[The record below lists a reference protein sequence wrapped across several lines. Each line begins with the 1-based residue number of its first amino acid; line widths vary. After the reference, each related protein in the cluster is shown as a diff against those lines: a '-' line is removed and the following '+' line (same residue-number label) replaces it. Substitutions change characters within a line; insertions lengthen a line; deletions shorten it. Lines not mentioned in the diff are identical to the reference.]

1 MTRYRWYRA
10 EWPMGM
16 RFLAKRLKSKA
27 FDDDGADGFVLDRVR
42 DNYVEGRFIERFEY
56 DDTIIDPFG
65 KELSFHRVDYNQCEF
80 RAFDTSP
87 GLELVDAPRSIQ
99 AMVSRMLEATDF
111 SLAISPLS
119 VNVLDW
125 ADAFQRAAKVSALVD
140 SMQLGAL
147 ELASGISAKAVIR
160 GDTDVREVGATLIEG
175 RRHTL
180 EKLQLRLSGPQRTKV
195 ILTNVGSVKIEPEI
209 ADELLPALRESLTSV
224 LGKER

>member
-1 MTRYRWYRA
+1 MKRYRWFRA

-16 RFLAKRLKSKA
+16 RALAKRLKSKA
-27 FDDDGADGFVLDRVR
+27 FDEDSADGFVLDRVR
-42 DNYVEGRFIERFEY
+42 DDCIEGRFIERFEY
-56 DDTIIDPFG
+56 DDIITDPFG
-65 KELSFHRVDYNQCEF
+65 KELTFHRVDYNQCEF
-80 RAFDTSP
+80 RTFDASP
-87 GLELVDAPRSIQ
+87 GLELVDAPRSVQ

-111 SLAISPLS
+111 ALAISPLS

-125 ADAFQRAAKVSALVD
+125 ADTFQRAAKVSGLVD

-180 EKLQLRLSGPQRTKV
+180 EKLQLRLPGLQRTKV
-195 ILTNVGSVKIEPEI
+195 VLTNVGSVKLESEV
-209 ADELLPALRESLTSV
+209 ADELLPALRASLTSV
-224 LGKER
+224 LSKEH